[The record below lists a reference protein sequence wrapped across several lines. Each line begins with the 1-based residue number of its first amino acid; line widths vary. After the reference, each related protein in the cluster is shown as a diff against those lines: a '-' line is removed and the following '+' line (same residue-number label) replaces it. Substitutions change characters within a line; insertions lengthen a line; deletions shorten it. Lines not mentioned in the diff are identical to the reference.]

1 MKNTKLIVVEGL
13 PGSGKT
19 STARYVKEIL
29 DKQNIANRLFLEG
42 DLEHPAD
49 YDGAAFLTEEQY
61 KELLH
66 KHAEREQLIERHS
79 EAQADGFIVYYGK
92 LMKEADSFGGE
103 NFGAYD
109 VYSLPLA
116 QHQQLIKSKWS
127 SFVKQAADGDEV
139 YILECCFLQ
148 NPLTVMLARENQPQ
162 RAITAYIHELH
173 SLIKPLSPLLIYLH
187 QHHFKDHFPQVIAQ
201 RPADWLDFITWYYTE
216 QGYGRSNDLKGVEG
230 LLEVLELRKAY
241 ELAILKDLPIDHIL
255 FEKDSTD
262 WATIQSHI
270 NLFLQ
275 IV

>member
-1 MKNTKLIVVEGL
+1 MRNRKLIVVEGL

-49 YDGAAFLTEEQY
+49 YDCAAFLTDEQY

-92 LMKEADSFGGE
+92 LMKESDLFHGE
-103 NFGAYD
+103 NFDAYD

-116 QHQQLIKSKWS
+116 KHQQLIKSKWS
-127 SFVKQAADGDEV
+127 SFVKRAADGDEV

-162 RAITAYIHELH
+162 SAIASYIHELH
-173 SLIKPLSPLLIYLH
+173 SLIKPLNPLLIYLH
-187 QHHFKDHFPQVIAQ
+187 QRNFKDDFSKVIAE
-201 RPADWLDFITWYYTE
+201 RPAEWLDFITWYYTE
-216 QGYGRSNDLKGVEG
+216 QGYGRSKGLKGVVG
-230 LLEVLELRKAY
+230 LLEALELRKTY
-241 ELAILKDLPIDHIL
+241 ELAILNDLPIDHLL
-255 FEKDSTD
+255 FEKSSTD
-262 WATIQSHI
+262 WTTIRSRI
-270 NLFLQ
+270 SLFLQ
-275 IV
+275 SV